1 MQVRLRRI
9 ALAALALLAAGRAE
23 GDDRRT
29 VCTFR
34 FASPYELEV
43 FERRLPASGF
53 RIVDLSPPPLLG
65 EAAPDASGVRPTSA
79 DPGWIGRACRADLKC
94 DMVVITAEF
103 AGRFFGSCGRSLS
116 LQEMEEAS
124 CRARCDGLFHD
135 PREVFLLACNT
146 LATKDVD
153 MRGPEVYLQ
162 VLLDHGFDRATAE
175 RVVAMRYGPLGPAFR
190 EALRRV
196 FAGVPRIY
204 GFASAA
210 PKGEYTAPMLERY
223 FDTVGDYRRHLDA
236 LTAGGPPNAA
246 LRAAFKGTS
255 LVETDGLDAAEPGA
269 RDRDLICALYDE
281 SLPVARRLEIV
292 RDLVARP
299 DLLAFVP
306 SIQVFVDR
314 HPPEKMQ
321 RDERALLEQIRA
333 NQEARD
339 RVVGLVYQLDVSA
352 LQLELGHFAVHMGW
366 LEPERFRA
374 LAIEGARRLLTRP
387 LDSEVVDVMCELP
400 KHEQIGGHFDS
411 GDLPDALFR
420 DPEGIRLISCLAPP
434 GDDVSVRIAAAL
446 ESPDPVLRLWAA
458 HALSRRLPLPGAV
471 LLGVVAHLG
480 DPAPDVTT
488 RLRWILIAQRPLP
501 PDVLRALDARD
512 PVLAR
517 EARAASRARR

>member
-1 MQVRLRRI
+1 MV
-9 ALAALALLAAGRAE
+9 ALAALAVLGAGAAAA
-23 GDDRRT
+23 DDRAT
-29 VCTFR
+29 VCAFR

-43 FERRLPASGF
+43 FESRLPASEF
-53 RIVDLSPPPLLG
+53 RILDLSPPPLLG
-65 EAAPDASGVRPTSA
+65 EARPDPAGVGPTSA
-79 DPGWIGRACRADLKC
+79 DPGWIEGVCRPDLKC
-94 DMVVITAEF
+94 DMVVLTAEF

-124 CRARCDGLFHD
+124 CRARCDGLFHH

-146 LATKDVD
+146 LATKDAD
-153 MRGPEVYLQ
+153 LRGPQVYLQ
-162 VLLDHGFDRATAE
+162 VLLDHGFDRAQAE

-204 GFASAA
+204 GFSSAA

-223 FDTVGDYRRHLDA
+223 FDTVGDYRRHLDGV
-236 LTAGGPPNAA
+236 TAGGPANGE

-255 LVETDGLDAAEPGA
+255 LVEATGLDASEPGA

-281 SLPVARRLEIV
+281 SLPVVRRLEIV

-314 HPPEKMQ
+314 NPPEKMKGA
-321 RDERALLEQIRA
+321 ERQVFDAIRA
-333 NQEARD
+333 DDEARE
-339 RVVGLVYQLDVSA
+339 RVVALVYQLDVSA
-352 LQLELGHFAVHMGW
+352 LQLELGRFAVQMGW
-366 LEPERFRA
+366 LEPERFRT

-387 LDSEVVDVMCELP
+387 LDSEVVDVVCELP
-400 KHEQIGGHFDS
+400 KHVQVGDQFRS
-411 GDLPDALFR
+411 SDLPDALFR
-420 DPEGIRLISCLAPP
+420 DPEGIRLVSCLAPP
-434 GDDVSVRIAAAL
+434 GAEVSVRIAAAL
-446 ESPDPVLRLWAA
+446 ESPDPTLRLWAA
-458 HALSRRLPLPGAV
+458 HALSRRLPLPEPV
-471 LLGVVAHLG
+471 LLRVVAHLG

-501 PDVLRALDARD
+501 PGVLRALEARD
-512 PVLAR
+512 PALAR
-517 EARAASRARR
+517 DARAAARAAR